1 MCFIFMLCVVLFVR
15 FSGSRE
21 VYYTEIDDLVVDS
34 VIIMESI
41 YIGRLR
47 LYNRIKFYYL

>member
-1 MCFIFMLCVVLFVR
+1 MLCVVLFVR
-15 FSGSRE
+15 FLGSWE
-21 VYYTEIDDLVVDS
+21 VYYMEIDDLVVDS

-47 LYNRIKFYYL
+47 LYNCIKFCYL